1 MSGPT
6 IATIVLI
13 VLIAITVFGL
23 LLYYFLRR
31 RFQRQ
36 LLQRT
41 ESHQPVTNKQGQY
54 SAVSTMEKE

>member
-23 LLYYFLRR
+23 FLYYILRR

-36 LLQRT
+36 FLQRT
-41 ESHQPVTNKQGQY
+41 ECESAIDKQGQY

>member
-6 IATIVLI
+6 IAMLI

-23 LLYYFLRR
+23 FLYYILRR

-36 LLQRT
+36 FLQRT
-41 ESHQPVTNKQGQY
+41 ESATDKQGQY

>member
-23 LLYYFLRR
+23 FLYYILRR

-36 LLQRT
+36 FLQRT
-41 ESHQPVTNKQGQY
+41 EGESAIDKQGQY